1 MGEIKSVSPIL
12 FPLYIKVFPK
22 IMGEMEVILMPS
34 TTVKDAYYDY

>member
-1 MGEIKSVSPIL
+1 MESISPIL

-34 TTVKDAYYDY
+34 TTVKDAY